1 MIAQADQTR
10 ATTALNEIEQVV
22 SLTEAR
28 FNAGEVAGT
37 ELRRLQVERLHFFDQ
52 VLTTELAVSDARVA
66 LLNLLG
72 AADLQ
77 QLFEATDPLAAPIDA
92 VQQIDGQPVVFVRTG
107 PTTFERRDVSLGST
121 ADGLVEVV
129 SGLRPGE
136 SIVSTGSFYLKTA
149 LLHERIGHSH

>member
-1 MIAQADQTR
+1 MIAQADQTT
-10 ATTALNEIEQVV
+10 ATAALNEIEQVV

-77 QLFEATDPLAAPIDA
+77 QLFEATDPLVAPPFRSP
-92 VQQIDGQPVVFVRTG
+92 DGR
-107 PTTFERRDVSLGST
+107 LIAT
-121 ADGLVEVV
+121 ADGVVAELKMLQADAASSRPDLLAARRTHERAKAEVD
-129 SGLRPGE
+129 LQR
-136 SIVSTGSFYLKTA
+136 A
-149 LLHERIGHSH
+149 LLKPNVTVA